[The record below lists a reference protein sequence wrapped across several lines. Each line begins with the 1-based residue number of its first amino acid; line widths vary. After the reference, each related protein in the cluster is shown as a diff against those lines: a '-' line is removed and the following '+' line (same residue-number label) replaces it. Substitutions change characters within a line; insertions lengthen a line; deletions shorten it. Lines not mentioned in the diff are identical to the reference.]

1 MMPHPRGIRN
11 LRAGWEEA
19 PMHMPR
25 FSVAIFIL
33 VAIVPLL
40 AGASMS
46 DPRQGGVARPAQE
59 AVSECQAVAQS
70 LPGATYVRYDFPALP
85 AGGAEPPGQVKIT
98 FLGHATF
105 FIETPGG
112 VSIATDFSGVYAPPY
127 TPTVVTMNKAHPSH
141 YTLTPDPAIRYVL
154 HGWSDVPGEKAN
166 IHLRVADTLIR
177 NVVTDIRDGLGGIEP
192 NGNSIFIFEVAG
204 LCIGH
209 LGHLHFEPNDSQYA
223 QIGRLDVVM
232 VPVDGG
238 LTMGADSM
246 SRVVKRL
253 RASLILPMHRWGPP
267 MSQFLAMFGSDFDIG
282 YAPDNTITVSL
293 QTLPNKPLIYV
304 LKGV

>member
-1 MMPHPRGIRN
+1 
-11 LRAGWEEA
+11 
-19 PMHMPR
+19 MPR
-25 FSVAIFIL
+25 FSVRTL
-33 VAIVPLL
+33 VLSVVLPLVMGIS
-40 AGASMS
+40 APGPGSRGASVA
-46 DPRQGGVARPAQE
+46 DPPQD
-59 AVSECQAVAQS
+59 VSECQAIAQS
-70 LPGATYVRYDFPALP
+70 LPNATFASYDLP
-85 AGGAEPPGQVKIT
+85 PLAAAAKADSGEVKIT

-127 TPTVVTMNKAHPSH
+127 PPDVATMNKAHPSH
-141 YTLTPDPAIRYVL
+141 YTLNPDPAIRYVL
-154 HGWSDVPGEKAN
+154 HGWSDTPGEPAR
-166 IHLRVADTLIR
+166 IHLKVGDTLIR
-177 NVVTDIRDGLGGIEP
+177 NVPTDIRGGYGSGGVEP

-209 LGHLHFEPNDSQYA
+209 LGHLHFELNDQQYA
-223 QIGRLDVVM
+223 QIGRLDVLM

-253 RASLILPMHRWGPP
+253 RSALILPMHRWGPP
-267 MSQFLAMFGSDFDIG
+267 IDQFLAMFGPDFDVAF
-282 YAPDNTITVSL
+282 APGSSVSVSL
-293 QTLPNKPLIYV
+293 RSLPRKPLIYI